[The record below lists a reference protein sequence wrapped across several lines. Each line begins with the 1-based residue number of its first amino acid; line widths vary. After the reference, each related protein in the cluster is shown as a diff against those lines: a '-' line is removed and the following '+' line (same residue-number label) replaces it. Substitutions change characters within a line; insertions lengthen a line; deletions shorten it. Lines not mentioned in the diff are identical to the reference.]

1 MNDISISI
9 STSTLPGEQEILENK
24 PTPPWA
30 TGLAKM
36 SEAPR
41 CHARTRTGESCRSAA
56 VKGKRVCR
64 MHGGARGS
72 GAPKGEANGMW
83 KHGGWSNDA
92 VALRREA
99 SKLMKDLR
107 EKADV

>member
-1 MNDISISI
+1 
-9 STSTLPGEQEILENK
+9 
-24 PTPPWA
+24 
-30 TGLAKM
+30 
-36 SEAPR
+36 
-41 CHARTRTGESCRSAA
+41 
-56 VKGKRVCR
+56 

>member
-1 MNDISISI
+1 
-9 STSTLPGEQEILENK
+9 
-24 PTPPWA
+24 
-30 TGLAKM
+30 
-36 SEAPR
+36 
-41 CHARTRTGESCRSAA
+41 
-56 VKGKRVCR
+56 
-64 MHGGARGS
+64 
-72 GAPKGEANGMW
+72 MW